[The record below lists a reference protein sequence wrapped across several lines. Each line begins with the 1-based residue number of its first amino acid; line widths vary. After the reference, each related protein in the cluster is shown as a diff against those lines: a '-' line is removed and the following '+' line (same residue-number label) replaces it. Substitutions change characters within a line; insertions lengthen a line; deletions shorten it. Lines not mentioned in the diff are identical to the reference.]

1 MKKAKYIKPAI
12 SLLGMDLCNVVCG
25 SGEYAN
31 WGNGTKGNSNWVNQ
45 GQTPTKPTD
54 TGIGVGED
62 EGVID
67 SRSKKHSWNL
77 WDE

>member
-1 MKKAKYIKPAI
+1 MKTKYIKPAI

-25 SGEYAN
+25 STKAN
-31 WGNGTKGNSNWVNQ
+31 WGAEDGTWPDEGYPPS
-45 GQTPTKPTD
+45 GTPS
-54 TGIGVGED
+54 GVKVDDD